1 MYISDLCR
9 KNNRRYFSVSFDS
22 CSHNMRVSYVKLIP
36 SVKIRRDV
44 IYSGYYQMMI
54 GCNGEYCDILLFE
67 LNKAKR
73 NDDWVNF
80 KEIL

>member
-9 KNNRRYFSVSFDS
+9 KNNRRYFSVSFDG
-22 CSHNMRVSYVKLIP
+22 CSYNMRVSYIKLIP

-44 IYSGYYQMMI
+44 ICSGYYQMMI
-54 GCNGEYCDILLFE
+54 GCNGKYCEMLLFE

-73 NDDWVNF
+73 NDEWVKF